1 MKLMKQM
8 GLTCKVRLKK
18 YRSYKGQNGKIAD
31 NILKRNF
38 KADKPNQKWAT
49 DITEFAL
56 CGQKIYLSPILDMY
70 NGEIISYKISER
82 PVLKQVLDMVEDAL
96 SNISC
101 EEQIIL
107 HSDQGWQYQHKSYQK
122 LLRENNII
130 QSMSRKGNCL
140 DNAVMENFFGILKSE
155 LFYLK
160 KFETVD
166 KFIRELEEYIDYYNN
181 QRIKSKLKGLSP
193 VEYRT
198 KSMLVA

>member
-1 MKLMKQM
+1 MKQM